1 MGKEILIDK
10 VEEELKVASEL
21 GHEFRKTAENIVALI
36 SGERE
41 HLDYNDTEKKYDW
54 EVIA

>member
-36 SGERE
+36 SGERK
-41 HLDYNDTEKKYDW
+41 HIDYDHKQKVYEW
-54 EVIA
+54 EEA

>member
-1 MGKEILIDK
+1 MDRKILIDQVK
-10 VEEELKVASEL
+10 EELKVASEL

-41 HLDYNDTEKKYDW
+41 HLDYDRKEKNYDW

>member
-1 MGKEILIDK
+1 MDKEALIDQ

-21 GHEFRKTAENIVALI
+21 GHEFRHTAQNIVALV

-41 HLDYNDTEKKYDW
+41 HLDYNKKEKMYEW
-54 EVIA
+54 EIT

>member
-1 MGKEILIDK
+1 MMSREALIDK

-21 GHEFRKTAENIVALI
+21 GYEFRKTAENIVALV

-41 HLDYNDTEKKYDW
+41 HLDYDDSEKMYEW
-54 EVIA
+54 EKD